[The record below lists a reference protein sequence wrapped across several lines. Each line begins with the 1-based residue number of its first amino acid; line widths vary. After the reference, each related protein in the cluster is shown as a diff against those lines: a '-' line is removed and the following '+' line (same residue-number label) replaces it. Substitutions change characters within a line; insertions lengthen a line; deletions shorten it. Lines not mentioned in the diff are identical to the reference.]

1 MGKKN
6 LAQLLSSIT
15 GKGTTM
21 TAKSL
26 AGVKAKLE
34 ISIRKLEDKD
44 KLSAE
49 EKVKLETMRKQLKDV
64 EAEMAD
70 EYLKVGRDIAQKAS
84 DRNMKKVTLPKSF
97 DEFKRDKDFEEA
109 EYEFDAQKVADAGR
123 DRTERKKGGLIKPKA
138 NQKGL
143 KKLPTAVRNK
153 MGFMKRGGLAKAGNM
168 DMRKGGMFYK

>member
-26 AGVKAKLE
+26 AGVKTKLQ

-70 EYLKVGRDIAQKAS
+70 EYLKVRRDIAQKAS
-84 DRNMKKVTLPKSF
+84 DRKSKPVSLKEELPPLKS
-97 DEFKRDKDFEEA
+97 EM
-109 EYEFDAQKVADAGR
+109 Q
-123 DRTERKKGGLIKPKA
+123 KGGMLKKPMA

>member
-70 EYLKVGRDIAQKAS
+70 EYLKVRRDIAQKAS
-84 DRNMKKVTLPKSF
+84 DRKSKPVSLKEELPPLKS
-97 DEFKRDKDFEEA
+97 EM
-109 EYEFDAQKVADAGR
+109 Q
-123 DRTERKKGGLIKPKA
+123 KGGMLKKPTA

>member
-26 AGVKAKLE
+26 AGVKTKLQ

-64 EAEMAD
+64 KAEMAD
-70 EYLKVGRDIAQKAS
+70 ESSKVGRDIAQKAS
-84 DRNMKKVTLPKSF
+84 DRKSKPVSLKEELPPLKS
-97 DEFKRDKDFEEA
+97 EM
-109 EYEFDAQKVADAGR
+109 Q
-123 DRTERKKGGLIKPKA
+123 KGGMLKKPTA

>member
-26 AGVKAKLE
+26 AGVKTKLQ

-70 EYLKVGRDIAQKAS
+70 ESSKVGRDIAQKAS
-84 DRNMKKVTLPKSF
+84 DRKSKPVSLKEDLPPLKS
-97 DEFKRDKDFEEA
+97 EM
-109 EYEFDAQKVADAGR
+109 Q
-123 DRTERKKGGLIKPKA
+123 KGGMLKKPKA

>member
-26 AGVKAKLE
+26 AGVKTKLQ

-84 DRNMKKVTLPKSF
+84 DRKSKPVSLKEDLPPLKS
-97 DEFKRDKDFEEA
+97 EM
-109 EYEFDAQKVADAGR
+109 Q
-123 DRTERKKGGLIKPKA
+123 KGGMLKKPMA

>member
-70 EYLKVGRDIAQKAS
+70 ESSKAGRSIQQSAS
-84 DRNMKKVTLPKSF
+84 DRKSKPVSLKEDLPPLKS
-97 DEFKRDKDFEEA
+97 EM
-109 EYEFDAQKVADAGR
+109 Q
-123 DRTERKKGGLIKPKA
+123 KGGMLKKPTA

>member
-26 AGVKAKLE
+26 AGVKTKLE

-64 EAEMAD
+64 KAEMAD
-70 EYLKVGRDIAQKAS
+70 ESSKVGRDIAQKAS
-84 DRNMKKVTLPKSF
+84 DRKSKPVSLKEELPPLKS
-97 DEFKRDKDFEEA
+97 EM
-109 EYEFDAQKVADAGR
+109 Q
-123 DRTERKKGGLIKPKA
+123 KGGMLKKPTA